1 VLTKFPLLRCRS
13 RLRLSSTMLLTPAS
27 QLPKKLLR
35 RSLLLRQMMFKE
47 PKKYRIRLPE
57 KLRLSKITSK
67 RLRTYKRKD

>member
-1 VLTKFPLLRCRS
+1 
-13 RLRLSSTMLLTPAS
+13 MLLTPAS